1 MNSKKDNKAAV
12 LLVLIVGILWVLIGI
27 GETGS
32 TYQKK
37 DIQDAPKQNTIQIQN
52 QSGLEL
58 KNLMDIVK
66 ENNKKPKL
74 IFPYSLKE
82 ESNQENLNNIFL
94 AEINKEKNDKEI
106 KDDKETV
113 LVIETIDTPTVTK
126 PIPNE
131 IQTENTPK
139 EETIEVQV
147 NPEPPQQELQQQEP
161 PQVTEPPSDE
171 VIRIASKTFIKKEYV
186 QYADEIIRKHFPKL
200 KLSLVVSIIE
210 AESDGD
216 ANKVNSI
223 GCKGLMQVYEKYHKD
238 KMKAHGVTDILDPY
252 SNILIGC
259 QILNNYYR
267 EWNGNLPGALMR
279 YNGSKNVAEKVESG
293 NYTPYVYEVIN
304 RMNELES

>member
-1 MNSKKDNKAAV
+1 MNSKKDNKTAI
-12 LLVLIVGILWVLIGI
+12 LLVLIVGILLILIGI
-27 GETGS
+27 GEVKS
-32 TYQKK
+32 IYQKK
-37 DIQDAPKQNTIQIQN
+37 DIQDAPKHNTNLTQNPSDPELKSLMDFLGKDNETPKSIFFDNTI
-52 QSGLEL
+52 
-58 KNLMDIVK
+58 
-66 ENNKKPKL
+66 
-74 IFPYSLKE
+74 E
-82 ESNQENLNNIFL
+82 ESNYENINDIFL
-94 AEINKEKNDKEI
+94 AEINKEKHDEETNDN
-106 KDDKETV
+106 KETV
-113 LVIETIDTPTVTK
+113 LVVETVDTPTVTE
-126 PIPNE
+126 PVPDEN
-131 IQTENTPK
+131 QTQNIPK
-139 EETIEVQV
+139 EETIEIST
-147 NPEPPQQELQQQEP
+147 NSELPQQEPQQQESP
-161 PQVTEPPSDE
+161 KFTESPSDE
-171 VIRIASKTFIKKEYV
+171 VMRIANKTFIKKEYV
-186 QYADEIIRKHFPKL
+186 QYADEIIRNHFPEL

-293 NYTPYVYEVIN
+293 NYTPYVYKVIN